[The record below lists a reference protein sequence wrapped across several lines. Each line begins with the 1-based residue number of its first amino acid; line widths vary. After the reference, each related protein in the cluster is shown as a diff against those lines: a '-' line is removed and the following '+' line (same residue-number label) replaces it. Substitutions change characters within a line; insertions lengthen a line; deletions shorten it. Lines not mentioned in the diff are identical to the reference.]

1 MIRGVRGATTVAQDT
16 ETEVLAAVEKLM
28 IEMINANQI
37 DPEMVA
43 SVLISVTDDI
53 QSVFP
58 AKALRSMDGWRY
70 VPVTCMAEI
79 PVENSLK
86 LCIRVMLHL
95 NTTKSQEEIQHIYQA
110 GAKVLRP
117 DLTKEN

>member
-1 MIRGVRGATTVAQDT
+1 MIRGVRGATTVEQDT
-16 ETEVLAAVEKLM
+16 ETEVVAAVENLM
-28 IEMINANQI
+28 NEMIAANEI

-43 SVLISVTDDI
+43 SVFVSATDDI
-53 QSVFP
+53 CSVFP

-95 NTTKSQEEIQHIYQA
+95 NTTKSQAEIQHIYQA

-117 DLTKEN
+117 DLAE

>member
-1 MIRGVRGATTVAQDT
+1 MIRGVRGATTIAQDT
-16 ETEVLAAVEKLM
+16 EVEVLEAVEKLM
-28 IEMINANQI
+28 IEMIDANQI

-53 QSVFP
+53 RSVFP
-58 AKALRSMDGWRY
+58 AKALRSMDGWKY

-79 PVENSLK
+79 PVENSLQ

-117 DLTKEN
+117 DLTK

>member
-1 MIRGVRGATTVAQDT
+1 MIRGIRGATTVERDT
-16 ETEVLAAVEKLM
+16 ESEVVAAVENLM
-28 IEMINANQI
+28 NEMIAANEI
-37 DPEMVA
+37 DPEKVA
-43 SVLISVTDDI
+43 SVFVSATDDI
-53 QSVFP
+53 RSIFP
-58 AKALRSMDGWRY
+58 AKALRSMAGWQY

-117 DLTKEN
+117 DLTK